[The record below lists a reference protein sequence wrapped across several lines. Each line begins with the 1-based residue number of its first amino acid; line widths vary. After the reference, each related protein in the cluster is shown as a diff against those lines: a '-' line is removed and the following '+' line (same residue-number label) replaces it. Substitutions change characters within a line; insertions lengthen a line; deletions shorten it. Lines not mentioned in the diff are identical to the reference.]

1 MNTFLRLLRVQQYY
15 KNLLVFLVPFFG
27 GALLNM
33 EFLPNLILGFIS
45 LCMISSVN
53 YIIND
58 IRDVEKDRK
67 NPEKKNRP
75 IASGEISI
83 QLSLIIALFLFVL
96 SLVIA
101 YYIGLYFLLIV
112 LGLFGLTQVYTFLF
126 KEFVFMD
133 VNFIAFNFLLRA
145 ISGAF
150 ITGILASQWLL
161 LISFFIAVYL
171 ALSKRRAEMF
181 ISNSEKQ
188 RKVLSKYSDKTL
200 DGLLVLSLGIIF
212 VLFILYTFQQYS
224 TYYLATIP
232 FVCYLMFRLY
242 DLTYTEPSIAR
253 NIHRVLLKPEIVLVC
268 LIVFT
273 LFMLRIYSVKLI

>member
-1 MNTFLRLLRVQQYY
+1 MNKYLSLLRVQQYY

-33 EFLPNLILGFIS
+33 DFIPNLILGFIS

-58 IRDVEKDRK
+58 IMDVEKDKK

-75 IASGEISI
+75 IASGSVSV
-83 QLSLIIALFLFVL
+83 QLGLIIFVL
-96 SLVIA
+96 SILIG
-101 YYIGLYFLLIV
+101 YYIGLNFLFIILA
-112 LGLFGLTQVYTFLF
+112 LFGLTQVYTFFF

-145 ISGAF
+145 ISGTF
-150 ITGILASQWLL
+150 ITGIFASQWLL

-188 RKVLSKYSDKTL
+188 RKVLTKYSERTL
-200 DGLLVLSLGIIF
+200 DGLLILSLGIIF
-212 VLFILYTFQQYS
+212 ILFVLYTFQQYS

-242 DLTYTEPSIAR
+242 DLTYTEPVIAR

-273 LFMLRIYSVKLI
+273 LFMLRIYSVNLI

>member
-58 IRDVEKDRK
+58 IRDLEKDRK

-75 IASGEISI
+75 IASGEISV
-83 QLSLIIALFLFVL
+83 QLSLIIALFLFIL
-96 SLVIA
+96 SLLIG

-112 LGLFGLTQVYTFLF
+112 LGLFGLTLVYTFLF

-145 ISGAF
+145 ISGTF

-188 RKVLSKYSDKTL
+188 RKVLTKYSDKTL
-200 DGLLVLSLGIIF
+200 DGLLILSLGIIF
-212 VLFILYTFQQYS
+212 ILFILYTFQQYS

-242 DLTYTEPSIAR
+242 DITYTEPSIAR

>member
-1 MNTFLRLLRVQQYY
+1 MNKYLKLLRVQQYY

-27 GALLNM
+27 GGLFNL
-33 EFLPNLILGFIS
+33 EFMPNLILGFLS

-58 IRDVEKDRK
+58 IRDVEKDKK
-67 NPEKKNRP
+67 NPEKKTRP
-75 IASGEISI
+75 LASELISI
-83 QLSLIIALFLFVL
+83 NLSLIIALILFL
-96 SLVIA
+96 SSIIIA
-101 YYIGLYFLLIV
+101 YNISLGFLLIV
-112 LGLFGLTQVYTFLF
+112 LGLFGLTQLYTFFF

-145 ISGAF
+145 ISGTF
-150 ITGILASQWLL
+150 ITGIYASQWLL

-171 ALSKRRAEMF
+171 ALSKRRGEMF
-181 ISNSEKQ
+181 INGNVKQ
-188 RKVLSKYSDKTL
+188 RKVLSKYSESTL
-200 DGLLVLSLGIIF
+200 DGLLILSLCIIF

-242 DLTYTEPSIAR
+242 DLTYTEPSVAR

-268 LIVFT
+268 FILFILFT
-273 LFMLRIYSVKLI
+273 FRIYSVTLI